1 MNLEFPT
8 HLPFPLYPT
17 RPTEEDEAG
26 ANAFLEALRR
36 LLSATSSSSTRPLA
50 AISMPPVFYFDDSNQ
65 ESTGRS
71 RSAEVTQ
78 EAIAAVIK
86 NITQPTKGE
95 YVWDPAQNCWVLK
108 LTPI

>member
-8 HLPFPLYPT
+8 CLPFPLYPT
-17 RPTEEDEAG
+17 PPTEEDEAG
-26 ANAFLEALRR
+26 ASAFLEAFRDFLNHLFEQHTTTCRYFN
-36 LLSATSSSSTRPLA
+36 A
-50 AISMPPVFYFDDSNQ
+50 ASFYFDDSNQ

-86 NITQPTKGE
+86 NISHPAKGE
-95 YVWDPAQNCWVLK
+95 YVWDAAQNCWVLK